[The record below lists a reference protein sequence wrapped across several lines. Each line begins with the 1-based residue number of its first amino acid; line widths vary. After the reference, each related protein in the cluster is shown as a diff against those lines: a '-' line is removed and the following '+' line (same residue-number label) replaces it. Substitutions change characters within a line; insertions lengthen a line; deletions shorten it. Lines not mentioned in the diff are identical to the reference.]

1 MFVARNYGM
10 AEKKKIFISYKR
22 NVEPDEPIALEVFSQ
37 LSQDYDV
44 FIDLK
49 MMVGTKWSK
58 EIQNN
63 LLESDCFI
71 SLISENSIKSE
82 MVSTEIL
89 LAYKQAKAT
98 GSPLILP
105 VRLNYFGDLDYDL
118 MAYLGSSNYIAWR
131 SYSDTQSVIKQLRL
145 AIDGHKLSDDK
156 VLDFIKQREKNKEN
170 LIRKLLSGNDFD
182 KALSE
187 CEKVLEQNPDARLIH
202 LLLAIAMLKGRGANT
217 FSTSLVNRIEKHLE
231 SAVKDNDLRL
241 TVLVVWGII
250 KHDHYFLNGLRQVE
264 PSLDNIKKSLSDLR
278 VDSLDI
284 DLVELVKTDFITYKA
299 LGLQDVLK
307 NNL

>member
-1 MFVARNYGM
+1 MSVWGNRFLPYNILCSLMFFARDYGM
-10 AEKKKIFISYKR
+10 ADKKKVFISYKR

-37 LSQDYDV
+37 LSKDYDV

-63 LLESDCFI
+63 LLESYCFI

-131 SYSDTQSVIKQLRL
+131 NYADTQSVIMQLKQ
-145 AIDGHKLSDDK
+145 AIEGHKLSNDK
-156 VLDFIKQREKNKEN
+156 VLDFIKQREKDKETLVRN
-170 LIRKLLSGNDFD
+170 LLSDNDFD
-182 KALSE
+182 RALSE
-187 CEKVLEQNPDARLIH
+187 CVKILEQNPDAHLIH
-202 LLLAIAMLKGRGANT
+202 LLSAIAMLKGRGADT
-217 FSTSLVNRIEKHLE
+217 FSTSLIKRIEKHIE
-231 SAVKDNDLRL
+231 IAYKNSGCQ
-241 TVLVVWGII
+241 T
-250 KHDHYFLNGLRQVE
+250 YSLNYIGCYQ
-264 PSLDNIKKSLSDLR
+264 
-278 VDSLDI
+278 
-284 DLVELVKTDFITYKA
+284 A
-299 LGLQDVLK
+299 
-307 NNL
+307 